1 MKLTYNC
8 IAGKDPHDILMD
20 VSECVL
26 MHACMHINACMHVCM
41 NHHVSAKSRLTVQPV
56 RSPSGLGQD
65 LGGAILTQ
73 QY

>member
-26 MHACMHINACMHVCM
+26 MHARMHTNTCSHVCM
-41 NHHVSAKSRLTVQPV
+41 NHHVSAKAGSQCSQEGAPV
-56 RSPSGLGQD
+56 D
-65 LGGAILTQ
+65 LGRT
-73 QY
+73 